1 MKTFKTVHTVI
12 ARDLNAHMTLYAGRA
27 MEWAFEANYM
37 ATVEA
42 RNENLNIVYKDIHSF
57 DFKAPAKL
65 GYVREYEVT
74 VVRVS
79 AKSMTMRTGVYEM
92 VSRKLIAEGYMTFVT
107 IDEATGKS
115 VPCTVELDAPGSAD
129 EAFWREKAESYFK

>member
-65 GYVREYEVT
+65 GYVLEYEVT

-129 EAFWREKAESYFK
+129 EAFWREKAESSFK

>member
-65 GYVREYEVT
+65 GYVLEYEVT

>member
-1 MKTFKTVHTVI
+1 MKTFKTLHTVI

-37 ATVEA
+37 ATVDA
-42 RNENLNIVYKDIHSF
+42 RQENLNIVYKDIHSF
-57 DFKAPAKL
+57 DFKVPAHL
-65 GYVREYEVT
+65 GDVLQYEVT
-74 VVRVS
+74 VVRVGG
-79 AKSMTMRTGVYEM
+79 KTLTMRTGVYTL
-92 VSRKLIAEGYMTFVT
+92 VPRKLVAEGYMTFVT

>member
-65 GYVREYEVT
+65 GYVLEYEVT
-74 VVRVS
+74 VVRIS

>member
-65 GYVREYEVT
+65 GYVLEYEVT
-74 VVRVS
+74 VVRVG

-115 VPCTVELDAPGSAD
+115 VPCTVELDEPCSA
-129 EAFWREKAESYFK
+129 EVAFWREKAESYFR

>member
-12 ARDLNAHMTLYAGRA
+12 ARDLNAHMTLYSGRA

-65 GYVREYEVT
+65 GYVLEYEVT

>member
-42 RNENLNIVYKDIHSF
+42 RQENLNIVYKDIHCF
-57 DFKAPAKL
+57 DFKTPAKL
-65 GYVREYEVT
+65 GYVLEYEVT

-107 IDEATGKS
+107 IDEATGRS
-115 VPCTVELDAPGSAD
+115 VPCTVELDEPASAE

>member
-42 RNENLNIVYKDIHSF
+42 RNENLNSVYKDIHSF

-65 GYVREYEVT
+65 GYVLEYEVT

>member
-65 GYVREYEVT
+65 GYVLEYEVT

-107 IDEATGKS
+107 IDEATGQS
-115 VPCTVELDAPGSAD
+115 VPCTGELDAPGSAD

>member
-65 GYVREYEVT
+65 GYVLEYEVT
-74 VVRVS
+74 VVRVG

-92 VSRKLIAEGYMTFVT
+92 VSRRLIAEGYMTFVT

-115 VPCTVELDAPGSAD
+115 VPCTVELDEPGSAE
-129 EAFWREKAESYFK
+129 EAFWREKAESYFR